1 MYSSIGI
8 AGMERKPAVRTE
20 SARAA
25 GGAGTRVVVVIL
37 TWQSKADIGICLVAL
52 ERALGADFLRST
64 VVVDNASTDGT
75 ADDVAARFPEL
86 ELLRAERNL
95 GFAGGNNLGIRR
107 AIARGAE
114 FVYLLNPDAIV
125 RAGFLEE
132 ALAQADASVRVAA
145 VQSLLLLAPDGRRID
160 SAGNVIHCFGFGY
173 CDLHRRPVEAAPA
186 EAREILFAS
195 GAAVLLRVS
204 ALQEVG
210 LLDERLFLYCEDLDL
225 SWRLLLAGY
234 ELRLAP
240 RSVVLHRH
248 EFGRNPGKY
257 FLLER
262 NRWIVLAQN
271 LSLRSFLLLLVPLLA
286 TEVGLLA
293 IAARSGW
300 LGEKLRANLAFC
312 APRSL
317 AATWRGRRAAQAL
330 RRRPDREV
338 VGRFV
343 ARMEFDGEETPLL
356 RRWVN
361 PVLERLWRR
370 LRRWL

>member
-1 MYSSIGI
+1 MYSSRGTT
-8 AGMERKPAVRTE
+8 GMEREQAVRTE
-20 SARAA
+20 SVRAA
-25 GGAGTRVVVVIL
+25 GETGARVAVVIL
-37 TWQSKADIGICLVAL
+37 TWQSRADIGICLEAL
-52 ERALGADFLRST
+52 ERALGADFRRST
-64 VVVDNASTDGT
+64 LVVDNASTDGT
-75 ADDVAARFPEL
+75 ADFVAARFPDV

-114 FVYLLNPDAIV
+114 FVYLLNPDAV
-125 RAGFLEE
+125 VSPGFLEPVLAE
-132 ALAQADASVRVAA
+132 ADLSQQVGA
-145 VQSLLLLAPDGRRID
+145 VQSLLVLAPDGRRID
-160 SAGNVIHCFGFGY
+160 SAGNVIHFLGFGY
-173 CDLHRRPVEAAPA
+173 CDLHQRPVEAAPV

-210 LLDERLFLYCEDLDL
+210 LFDERLFLYCEDLDL
-225 SWRLLLAGY
+225 SWRLLLAGH
-234 ELRLAP
+234 EIRLAP

-248 EFGRNPGKY
+248 EFGRNPRKY

-262 NRWIVLAQN
+262 NRWIVLAQS
-271 LSLRSFLLLLVPLLA
+271 LSLRSFLLLFVPLLA

-293 IAARSGW
+293 IATQAGW
-300 LGEKLRANLAFC
+300 LGQKLRANLVFF

-317 AATWRGRRAAQAL
+317 AATWRARRSTQAL
-330 RRRPDREV
+330 RRCPDREV

-356 RRWVN
+356 RHWVN

-370 LRRWL
+370 LRNWL